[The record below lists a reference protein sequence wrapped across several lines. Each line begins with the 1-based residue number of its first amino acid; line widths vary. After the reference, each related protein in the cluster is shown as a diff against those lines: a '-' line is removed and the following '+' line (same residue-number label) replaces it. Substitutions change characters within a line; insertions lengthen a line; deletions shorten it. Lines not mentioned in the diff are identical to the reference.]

1 EGESRY
7 AVAPPLYWSW
17 GDKDSSTWIAG
28 TAYRSKDSKGSD
40 TGLLPFWFGGAHEDM
55 GSAFVQPLSFGRTS
69 DGETSSTY
77 LLNTYYNSRPDGYT
91 LASFPFLFA
100 GREGE
105 SRYAAAPP
113 LYWSWSDRDSSTWI
127 AGTAYR
133 SKDPK
138 GSDTGLLPFWFGG
151 AHE

>member
-1 EGESRY
+1 
-7 AVAPPLYWSW
+7 
-17 GDKDSSTWIAG
+17 
-28 TAYRSKDSKGSD
+28 
-40 TGLLPFWFGGAHEDM
+40 
-55 GSAFVQPLSFGRTS
+55 
-69 DGETSSTY
+69 
-77 LLNTYYNSRPDGYT
+77 
-91 LASFPFLFA
+91 A

-151 AHE
+151 AHEGKSYDVIPPLLFGHKSDGETSSTFLLNTYYGSRPDGYTLASFPFLFAGRTGEEHSLFVPPALAYHESDGETS